1 MEPAALDASPANVL
15 AALLEQL
22 GMRPEHL
29 IARINER
36 RVHRGCTPLSLKAAY
51 PWLREVPS
59 RPQPDNQA
67 DALAVLTARAG
78 RCITAS
84 DIGWDLPRPRTRH
97 SHLDAPG
104 DAPLGPL
111 LHEISQGDIM
121 DRRNL
126 LLLTGA
132 AATAPALTLLLGP
145 TEEAAATTAAPATT
159 RLNEKLVCSIEGAVR
174 DLREMDD
181 STGSASGDLTWGH
194 GIWQSTTRVVA
205 QAQGRGPLVERLQTA
220 YIELSEQVG
229 WMFFDARRHPQAQRI
244 YHTGMRLAR
253 EAATSLT
260 TRHSTA
266 NLVASAAYQAA
277 WLGHHNDAAALLDI
291 AARTPELPSAVA
303 AVIAERRIY
312 AAGQR
317 HDPGAVL
324 RFRDEALL
332 DLGSS
337 DEGTPWWATWITQ
350 GSVDAATG
358 RAWLA
363 CDQPSRAVPFL
374 NRRVEAASPDY
385 PRDRLH
391 AVLDLADTVHKCGDS
406 DKARELLGQAE
417 GLIGT
422 VSSRR
427 MAHRYEAL
435 SAAVSA

>member
-1 MEPAALDASPANVL
+1 MEPAALDASSANVL

-29 IARINER
+29 VARINER
-36 RVHRGCTPLSLKAAY
+36 RFRRGCTPLSLKAAY
-51 PWLREVPS
+51 SWLREVPS
-59 RPQPDNQA
+59 LPHPDNQA
-67 DALAVLTARAG
+67 DALSVLTAKAG

-84 DIGWDLPRPRTRH
+84 DIGWDVPRPRARH
-97 SHLDAPG
+97 RHLDAPG

-145 TEEAAATTAAPATT
+145 TEAAVAATPAAT

-174 DLREMDD
+174 DLRDMDD

-194 GIWQSTTRVVA
+194 GIWQSTSRVVA
-205 QAQGRGPLVERLQTA
+205 QAQGNGPLVERLQTA

-229 WMFFDARRHPQAQRI
+229 WMLFDARHHPQAQRV

-253 EAATSLT
+253 EAGTSLT

-303 AVIAERRIY
+303 AVIADRRIY

-332 DLGSS
+332 NLNSP
-337 DEGTPWWATWITQ
+337 DERTPWWATWITQ
-350 GSVDAATG
+350 DCVDAVTG

-363 CDQPSRAVPFL
+363 CGQPSRAVPHL
-374 NRRVEAASPDY
+374 SHRVEATSPDY
-385 PRDRLH
+385 PRDRLY
-391 AVLDLADTVHKCGDS
+391 AVLDLADTVHKCGET
-406 DKARELLGQAE
+406 DKARELLGQAQE
-417 GLIGT
+417 LIGT

-427 MAHRYEAL
+427 MDHRYEAL